1 MTRSEHSI
9 LIVEDEATLRTAVAR
24 HLRRT
29 YAEVLEA
36 QSCAQAI
43 ELLQTEAVDAIV
55 VDVHLDDGDGFQ
67 ILDTLASPGPAIVL
81 ITADRNIDNAI
92 SAMNRQVSG
101 FLLKPFELDTLDAL
115 LSGALAGRAPRRA
128 APSVRAAESHAEPQ
142 AAQACPVMPP
152 SAAQSVAAAQ
162 RALEELHRAWR
173 EQYAPDLLGDA
184 PTLLAVFR
192 TVQQVC
198 DTDCS
203 VLITGESGTGKELV
217 ARALHAGSG
226 RTNGPFV
233 TVNCAAIPENLLES
247 ELFGHVRGAFTG
259 ALAPRVGR
267 FAAADG
273 GTLFLDEIGELPL
286 SQQAKLLRAVQERE
300 IIAVGDAKPRK
311 VDVRLIAATHRDLEG
326 MVEQGTFRQDLL
338 YRIQVVP
345 IELPPLRERAA
356 DIPTLVQAFVKRA
369 NAKRKR
375 AVSGVTQ
382 GAMEA
387 LKLFEWPGN
396 VRQLENVVER
406 MVLLRAEGLIDL
418 EDLPARMHKAV
429 ASPSEKPA
437 LELPA
442 DGIDLRDAVEQFEN
456 KLILQAL
463 ERTGWNKNRAAAV
476 LRMNRTT
483 LVEKLK
489 KKNLLDEQLAS

>member
-9 LIVEDEATLRTAVAR
+9 LVVEDEPTLRAAVAR
-24 HLRRT
+24 HLRRA

-43 ELLQTEAVDAIV
+43 ELLQHETVDAIV
-55 VDVHLDDGDGFQ
+55 ADVHLEDGDGFQ
-67 ILDTLASPGPAIVL
+67 ILDSLACPTPAIVL

-92 SAMNRQVSG
+92 SAMNRQVAG
-101 FLLKPFELDTLDAL
+101 FLLKPFEMESLDAVL
-115 LSGALAGRAPRRA
+115 AGALATRMQRNNAPQ
-128 APSVRAAESHAEPQ
+128 PRAAEPARE
-142 AAQACPVMPP
+142 
-152 SAAQSVAAAQ
+152 SAD
-162 RALEELHRAWR
+162 RAWR
-173 EQYAPDLLGDA
+173 EQHAPDLLGDS
-184 PTLLAVFR
+184 PKLLAVFR

-217 ARALHAGSG
+217 ARALHAGSS
-226 RTNGPFV
+226 RANGPFV

-259 ALAPRVGR
+259 ALSPRVGR

-311 VDVRLIAATHRDLEG
+311 VDVRLVAATHRDLEA
-326 MVEQGTFRQDLL
+326 MVEEGTFRQDLL

-345 IELPPLRERAA
+345 IELPPLRERSA
-356 DIPTLVQAFVKRA
+356 DVPTLVQAFVSRA
-369 NAKRKR
+369 NTKRKR
-375 AVSGVTQ
+375 AVSGISPA
-382 GAMEA
+382 AMEA
-387 LKLFEWPGN
+387 LKQYEWPGN

-406 MVLLRAEGLIDL
+406 MVLLRAEGLIDV
-418 EDLPARMHKAV
+418 EDLPARMHKA
-429 ASPSEKPA
+429 ASNAGDKQA
-437 LELPA
+437 LELPE

>member
-1 MTRSEHSI
+1 MRSEQSI
-9 LIVEDEATLRTAVAR
+9 LIVEDEQTLRAAMAR
-24 HLRRT
+24 HLRRE
-29 YAEVLEA
+29 YGRVLEA
-36 QSCAQAI
+36 QSCTQAI
-43 ELLQTEAVDAIV
+43 EMLQQETVDAIV
-55 VDVHLDDGDGFQ
+55 ADVHLEDGDGFQ
-67 ILDTLASPGPAIVL
+67 IIDAISCAAPAVVL
-81 ITADRNIDNAI
+81 MTADRNIDNAI
-92 SAMNRQVSG
+92 HAVQRHVSG
-101 FLLKPFELDTLDAL
+101 FLLKPFAFDAL
-115 LSGALAGRAPRRA
+115 D
-128 APSVRAAESHAEPQ
+128 
-142 AAQACPVMPP
+142 
-152 SAAQSVAAAQ
+152 
-162 RALEELHRAWR
+162 RALETAMAGRVARAPQPTAAAAATAAAPQPLPLPGRDQQLAWR
-173 EQYAPDLLGDA
+173 ERYAPDLLGDDLK
-184 PTLLAVFR
+184 LLRVFR

-217 ARALHAGSG
+217 ARALHAGSS
-226 RTNGPFV
+226 RANGPFV

-259 ALAPRVGR
+259 ALSPRVGR

-311 VDVRLIAATHRDLEG
+311 VDVRLIAATHRDLEA
-326 MVEQGTFRQDLL
+326 MVEQGTFREDLL

-345 IELPPLRERAA
+345 IEMPPLRERAD
-356 DIPTLVQAFVKRA
+356 DIPSLVEAFVRRV
-369 NAKRKR
+369 NTKRKR
-375 AVSGVTQ
+375 AVTGVTQ
-382 GAMEA
+382 AAMSA
-387 LKLFEWPGN
+387 LVSYEWPGN

-406 MVLLRAEGLIDL
+406 MVLLRAEGMIDT
-418 EDLPARMHKAV
+418 EDLPARMQKAV
-429 ASPSEKPA
+429 KSAQSAQP

>member
-9 LIVEDEATLRTAVAR
+9 LIVEDEHSLRAAVAR
-24 HLRRT
+24 HLRRDH
-29 YAEVLEA
+29 AQVLEA
-36 QSCAQAI
+36 HSCAGAL
-43 ELLQTEAVDAIV
+43 ELLQTEHVDAIL
-55 VDVHLDDGDGFQ
+55 VDVHLEDGNGFQ
-67 ILDTLASPGPAIVL
+67 IIDALSRAGGGPAVIL
-81 ITADRNIDNAI
+81 MTADRNIDNAI
-92 SAMNRQVSG
+92 GAMQRQVNG
-101 FLLKPFELDTLDAL
+101 FLLKPFEMNAMDHTVGA
-115 LSGALAGRAPRRA
+115 ALAGRTPLTVQPPA
-128 APSVRAAESHAEPQ
+128 APEGLHSWR
-142 AAQACPVMPP
+142 
-152 SAAQSVAAAQ
+152 
-162 RALEELHRAWR
+162 ELH
-173 EQYAPDLLGDA
+173 APEMLGSDPKLLR
-184 PTLLAVFR
+184 VFR
-192 TVQQVC
+192 TIQQVC

-217 ARALHAGSG
+217 ARALHAGSS
-226 RTNGPFV
+226 RASGPLV

-259 ALAPRVGR
+259 ALSTRVGR
-267 FAAADG
+267 FVAADG

-326 MVEQGTFRQDLL
+326 MVEQGTFREDLL

-345 IELPPLRERAA
+345 IELPPLRERCG
-356 DIPTLVQAFVKRA
+356 DIPGLVDAFILRV
-369 NAKRKR
+369 NQKRKR
-375 AVSGVTQ
+375 AVTGISEA
-382 GAMEA
+382 AMAA
-387 LKLFEWPGN
+387 LVAYEWPGN
-396 VRQLENVVER
+396 VRQLDNVVER
-406 MVLLRAEGLIDL
+406 MVLLRAEGQIDV
-418 EDLPARMHKAV
+418 DDVPARMQKSRDKA
-429 ASPSEKPA
+429 AGQA

-489 KKNLLDEQLAS
+489 KKNLLDDSLAS

>member
-9 LIVEDEATLRTAVAR
+9 LVVEDEPTLRAAMAR
-24 HLRRT
+24 HLRRS

-43 ELLQTEAVDAIV
+43 ELLQQETVDAIV
-55 VDVHLDDGDGFQ
+55 ADVHLEDGDGFQ
-67 ILDTLASPGPAIVL
+67 ILDSLATPAPAIVL

-92 SAMNRQVSG
+92 SAMHRQVNG
-101 FLLKPFELDTLDAL
+101 FLLKPFELEALDNVLA
-115 LSGALAGRAPRRA
+115 SALANRPQRNAP
-128 APSVRAAESHAEPQ
+128 PPRAAEPTQPAHK
-142 AAQACPVMPP
+142 AAQ
-152 SAAQSVAAAQ
+152 
-162 RALEELHRAWR
+162 RAWR
-173 EQYAPDLLGDA
+173 EQHAPDLLGES
-184 PTLLAVFR
+184 PKLLAVFR

-217 ARALHAGSG
+217 ARALHAGSS
-226 RTNGPFV
+226 RASGPFV

-259 ALAPRVGR
+259 ALSPRVGR

-311 VDVRLIAATHRDLEG
+311 VDVRLVAATHRDLEA
-326 MVEQGTFRQDLL
+326 MVDEGTFRQDLL

-356 DIPTLVQAFVKRA
+356 DIEALVLAFVQRA
-369 NAKRKR
+369 NGKRKR
-375 AVSGVTQ
+375 AVSGVSPA
-382 GAMEA
+382 AMEA
-387 LKLFEWPGN
+387 LKQYDWPGN

-406 MVLLRAEGLIDL
+406 MVLLRAEGLIDV
-418 EDLPARMHKAV
+418 EDLPARMHKA
-429 ASPSEKPA
+429 AQSAGEKQA
-437 LELPA
+437 LELPE

>member
-1 MTRSEHSI
+1 MTPSEHSI
-9 LIVEDEATLRTAVAR
+9 LVVEDEHSLRAVAAR
-24 HLRRT
+24 QLRQT
-29 YAEVLEA
+29 YSQVLEA
-36 QSCAQAI
+36 DSVARALA
-43 ELLQTEAVDAIV
+43 LLQTERVDAIL
-55 VDVHLDDGDGFQ
+55 VDIHLTDGSGFE
-67 ILDTLASPGPAIVL
+67 ILDALAHAGAAPAVVVM
-81 ITADRNIDNAI
+81 TADRNIDNAI
-92 SAMNRQVSG
+92 SALQRQAQG
-101 FLLKPFELDTLDAL
+101 FLLKPFEFSVLEETVAR
-115 LSGALAGRAPRRA
+115 ALAGRTPRAQQPHAPA
-128 APSVRAAESHAEPQ
+128 AP
-142 AAQACPVMPP
+142 
-152 SAAQSVAAAQ
+152 
-162 RALEELHRAWR
+162 LHAWR
-173 EQYAPDLLGDA
+173 AKHAPDLIGDD
-184 PTLLAVFR
+184 PSLLRVFR
-192 TVQQVC
+192 TIQQVC

-226 RTNGPFV
+226 RAAGPFV

-300 IIAVGDAKPRK
+300 VVPVGDTKPRK
-311 VDVRLIAATHRDLEG
+311 VDVRLIAATHRDLEA
-326 MVEQGTFRQDLL
+326 MVEQGTFREDLL

-345 IELPPLRERAA
+345 IELPPMRNRSG
-356 DIPTLVQAFVKRA
+356 DIPQLVDAFIQRVNHKR
-369 NAKRKR
+369 NRNVTG
-375 AVSGVTQ
+375 VSEE
-382 GAMEA
+382 AMSMLVA
-387 LKLFEWPGN
+387 FEWPGN

-406 MVLLRAEGLIDL
+406 MVLLRGEGVLDV
-418 EDLPARMHKAV
+418 EDLPARMQ
-429 ASPSEKPA
+429 KPRA
-437 LELPA
+437 QRTQPAELPE

-489 KKNLLDEQLAS
+489 KKNLLDDSQVA